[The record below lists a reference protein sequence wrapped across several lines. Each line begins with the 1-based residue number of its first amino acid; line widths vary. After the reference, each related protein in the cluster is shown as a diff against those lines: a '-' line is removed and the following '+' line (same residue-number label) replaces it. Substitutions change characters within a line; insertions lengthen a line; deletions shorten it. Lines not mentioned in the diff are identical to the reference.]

1 MSNKNSSRATRRR
14 RFLKITGST
23 AVTGLVAGCSG
34 TDDGSDSSNGGDNG
48 DGSDGGDGSSDGG
61 SDGGGDGSDGDDG
74 DIDYPTDDIDFVVP
88 YASGGGF
95 DEYSRLMAP
104 YLEEELGTTVNV
116 RNVTGG
122 GGVVGATQVYNAEP
136 DGHTMT
142 IWDTLDGTFPMIG
155 RDVDYDLTEMSHV
168 GYLTQAPNAITLS
181 SDLDI
186 QTWDEFVDAI
196 SEINFATQGR
206 GAVSHVGMALLGG
219 ITGEFS
225 VDDVNYVHY
234 GGTGEA
240 LSGLERGE
248 ASGFMVG
255 TATSAV
261 KVVQALDAEMFMIFS
276 APEVLKDYT
285 DENDIDVKNWAGE
298 LDVNGLDEFSDLTF
312 FRRFVTGPPGVD
324 DAILERQH
332 EAFRNVINNDE
343 FRTEAREAA
352 RPLVNPE
359 SGSDPVSAAL
369 DNILSTLRQDPY
381 EGIIKDA
388 LGD

>member
-1 MSNKNSSRATRRR
+1 MTERTSDCTARRR
-14 RFLKITGST
+14 RFLKITGTT
-23 AVTGLVAGCSG
+23 AITGLVAGCSG
-34 TDDGSDSSNGGDNG
+34 TDG
-48 DGSDGGDGSSDGG
+48 DGGDGDTGDDDGRNG
-61 SDGGGDGSDGDDG
+61 SDGGGGSDGEDGSDGDSEE
-74 DIDYPTDDIDFVVP
+74 IDYPTDDIDFVVP

-95 DEYSRLMAP
+95 DEYSRLMDP
-104 YLEEELGTTVNV
+104 YLEEELGTTVTV
-116 RNVTGG
+116 RNITGG

-155 RDVDYDLTEMSHV
+155 RNVDYDLTEMSHI
-168 GYLTQAPNAITLS
+168 GYLTQAPNAITLN

-186 QTWDEFVDAI
+186 QDWDTFVDSI

-206 GAVSHVGMALLGG
+206 GAISHVGMALLGG
-219 ITGEFS
+219 ITGSFG
-225 VDDVNYVHY
+225 VDDLNFVHY

-276 APEVLKDYT
+276 EPELLNDYT
-285 DENDIDVKNWAGE
+285 NENDIDVQNWAGE
-298 LDVNGLDEFSDLTF
+298 LDVDGFDEFSNLTL

-332 EAFRNVINNDE
+332 EAFRNVINNEE
-343 FRTEAREAA
+343 FRAEARDAA

-359 SGSDPVSAAL
+359 AGSEPVSTAL
-369 DNILSTLRQDPY
+369 DNILSTLREDPY
-381 EGIIKDA
+381 EGIIQDA